1 MQVLRTSLTE
11 QNNITRKI
19 LWPSMRMLNM
29 YVKYISSH
37 YTGQRPYKSTSIK
50 KKICYH

>member
-1 MQVLRTSLTE
+1 MQGLRTSLTE

-29 YVKYISSH
+29 YVKYISH
-37 YTGQRPYKSTSIK
+37 TTQVNDPIK
-50 KKICYH
+50 AHQ